1 MITIND
7 KKDAVKLG
15 EVVYKP
21 AGFNRV
27 KYKPVTLVNLI
38 YFLGPKKEQIK
49 LKEHLLHVIIMFS
62 TVSGKNKL
70 HEHKKYFFKGQE
82 TT

>member
-1 MITIND
+1 MITINE

-49 LKEHLLHVIIMFS
+49 
-62 TVSGKNKL
+62 
-70 HEHKKYFFKGQE
+70 
-82 TT
+82 

>member
-1 MITIND
+1 MITINE

-21 AGFNRV
+21 AAGFNKV

-49 LKEHLLHVIIMFS
+49 
-62 TVSGKNKL
+62 
-70 HEHKKYFFKGQE
+70 
-82 TT
+82 